1 MVSFTTLDRLATL
14 EQEME
19 RAGRAEEQRALREA
33 RLALARS
40 DHGFVTTGVAA
51 ERLGVS
57 IPTVKRWVQR
67 GTLAGGSVGTRWLV
81 STESVERILSLRRSL
96 NALDREGNPTPEELA
111 ALYARPRAAGADE
124 RVASA

>member
-1 MVSFTTLDRLATL
+1 MVRLTTLNQLTAL
-14 EQEME
+14 EREME
-19 RAGRAEEQRALREA
+19 RAGRPEEQRALREA

-67 GTLAGGSVGTRWLV
+67 GALAGGPVGARWLV
-81 STESVERILSLRRSL
+81 STASVERILSLRRSL
-96 NALDREGNPTPEELA
+96 NALEREGNPTPEELA

-124 RVASA
+124 RVAST